1 MMSKLSDIL
10 SDPDSAEKIKQ
21 VASSLFPDQSG
32 TSSSELPAEG
42 VGFDMAKISQAI
54 SGVSVQNSREVNL
67 LRAIMPYM
75 RQSRADKISSA
86 IKAIQVINILSAL
99 K

>member
-1 MMSKLSDIL
+1 MMSQLTNIL

-21 VASSLFPDQSG
+21 VASSLFSG
-32 TSSSELPAEG
+32 LSSGGDMPANG
-42 VGFDMAKISQAI
+42 PGLGFDMEKLSGII
-54 SGVSVQNSREVNL
+54 SGISAQNSREVNL

-86 IKAIQVINILSAL
+86 IKAIQVISILSAL

>member
-21 VASSLFPDQSG
+21 VASSLFSGEPSG
-32 TSSSELPAEG
+32 TSADSSAGG
-42 VGFDMAKISQAI
+42 VGFDMAKLSQMI
-54 SGVSVQNSREVNL
+54 SGVSAQHSREVNL

-75 RQSRADKISSA
+75 RKSRADKISSA
-86 IKAIQVINILSAL
+86 IKAIQVISILSAL